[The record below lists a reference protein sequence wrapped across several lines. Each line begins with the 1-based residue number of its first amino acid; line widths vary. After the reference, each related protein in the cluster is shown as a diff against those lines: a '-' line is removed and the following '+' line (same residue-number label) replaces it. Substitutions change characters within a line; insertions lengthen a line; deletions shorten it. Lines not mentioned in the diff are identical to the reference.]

1 MSKVLQLVGYRG
13 AVDGGLSEIGRKVV
27 TLDMAELTHNMWGT
41 EAAGRC
47 YMYVL
52 CVFITVGFSRIKFL
66 FWPRGSRSQNS
77 V

>member
-13 AVDGGLSEIGRKVV
+13 AVDGGLPEIGRKVV

-47 YMYVL
+47 HMYVYVCAL
-52 CVFITVGFSRIKFL
+52 CVH
-66 FWPRGSRSQNS
+66 NS
-77 V
+77 WIQQSKVFVLA